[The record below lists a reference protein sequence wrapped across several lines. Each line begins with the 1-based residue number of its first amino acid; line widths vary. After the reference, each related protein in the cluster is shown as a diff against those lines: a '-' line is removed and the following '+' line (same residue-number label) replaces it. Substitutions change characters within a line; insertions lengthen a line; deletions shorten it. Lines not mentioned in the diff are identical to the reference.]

1 MPRLKL
7 FSAETEAAEFKD
19 KKGGEKMEIL
29 KELSNIGVIPVV
41 KINDAK
47 KAVPLAKALA
57 KGGLNAAEI
66 TFRTD
71 AAEEA
76 IKRISQEC
84 PDMLVGAGT
93 VLTTEQAERALNAGA
108 KFIVSPGF
116 NPKVVKWCL
125 EHNVVPLPGC
135 TTPSEIEQALELGLK
150 VVKFFPAE
158 QSGGLAKIKAMSA
171 PYGGIKFMPTGGV
184 SLDNMNDYLRDKCII
199 ACGGS
204 FMVKESFIDNDN
216 WDEITLLTK
225 QAVDKMLGFEIGHI
239 GINSD
244 NADEAKK
251 TADMLSLLLGQAPE
265 RDSEKSVFVGS
276 GFEIMKSSARGK
288 CGHIA
293 LVTNSVERA
302 VYHLSAR
309 GIEFDNESAQYNAD
323 GSMKFIYFKEEFGG
337 FGIHLILKK

>member
-1 MPRLKL
+1 MDM
-7 FSAETEAAEFKD
+7 FQ
-19 KKGGEKMEIL
+19 
-29 KELSNIGVIPVV
+29 ELSNIGIIPVV

-76 IKRISQEC
+76 IQNIAKEC

-93 VLTTEQAERALNAGA
+93 ILTIEQAERALNAGA

-116 NPKVVKWCL
+116 NPVVVQWCL
-125 EHNVVPLPGC
+125 DHGVTPLPGC
-135 TTPSEIEQALELGLK
+135 TTPSEIEQALSLGLK

-184 SLDNMNDYLRDKCII
+184 SLDNVNSYLNDKCII

-204 FMVKESFIDNDN
+204 FMVKESFIDNEN
-216 WDEITLLTK
+216 WDEIERLTRES
-225 QAVDKMLGFEIGHI
+225 VEIMLGLEVGHI
-239 GINSD
+239 GINHE
-244 NADEAKK
+244 NLEEAQK
-251 TADMLSLLLGQAPE
+251 TAEMLSILTGKE
-265 RDSEKSVFVGS
+265 VKDGNKSMFVTS
-276 GFEIMKSSARGK
+276 QFELMKAKGPGR

-293 LVTNSVERA
+293 ILTNNVDRA

-309 GIEFDNESAQYNAD
+309 GVKFDESTATFNPD
-323 GSMKFIYFKEEFGG
+323 GTRKFIYLSEEYGG
-337 FGIHLILKK
+337 FGIHFIQKK